1 MAIASRAKCD
11 CHLTP
16 TQWEPNDPERF
27 WAEILSADSERIHR
41 VFDRL
46 SADDA
51 PSVIAHLERMA
62 TENGWQPA
70 QRERARAALRALE
83 PPPSTPPED
92 R

>member
-1 MAIASRAKCD
+1 M
-11 CHLTP
+11 TP

-51 PSVIAHLERMA
+51 PSVIAHLEHMA
-62 TENGWQPA
+62 TEDGWQPA
-70 QRERARAALRALE
+70 QRERARAALSALE
-83 PPPSTPPED
+83 PQPPSTPSEV

>member
-1 MAIASRAKCD
+1 MSQPIDLPA
-11 CHLTP
+11 LP
-16 TQWEPNDPERF
+16 DPERF
-27 WAEILSADSERIHR
+27 WAEILSADSARIHR

-70 QRERARAALRALE
+70 QRERALAALRALE
-83 PPPSTPPED
+83 PRPPSTPSED

>member
-1 MAIASRAKCD
+1 MTSG
-11 CHLTP
+11 P
-16 TQWEPNDPERF
+16 WEPNDPERF
-27 WAEILSADSERIHR
+27 WAEILSSDSERIHR

-51 PSVIAHLERMA
+51 PSVIAHLRRMA
-62 TENGWQPA
+62 TEDGWQPA

>member
-41 VFDRL
+41 AFDCL
-46 SADDA
+46 A
-51 PSVIAHLERMA
+51 PDEAQRVRAHLQRMA
-62 TENGWQPA
+62 TEDGWQPA
-70 QRERARAALRALE
+70 QRERAQAALRALE
-83 PPPSTPPED
+83 ARPSTPPED